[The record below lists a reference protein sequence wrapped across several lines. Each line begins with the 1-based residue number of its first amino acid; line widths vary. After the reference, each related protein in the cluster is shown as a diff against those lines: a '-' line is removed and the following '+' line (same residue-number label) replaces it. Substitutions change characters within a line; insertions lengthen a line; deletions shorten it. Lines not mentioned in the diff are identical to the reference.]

1 MQSCGCAVI
10 VIVHDS
16 KCQSK
21 LAKHQQESVD
31 ARKWCIQ
38 TLADVDM
45 ATKKPKVM
53 IYLSEEQKE
62 ELDKWAKS
70 EKRSVSNLVGFLVD
84 QALEERKEK
93 SHELNK
99 PSK

>member
-1 MQSCGCAVI
+1 MSVI
-10 VIVHDS
+10 VIVSDS
-16 KCQSK
+16 KCQTK
-21 LAKHQQESVD
+21 IAKYQQESVD

-38 TLADVDM
+38 TFIDVDM

-53 IYLSEEQKE
+53 IYLSEEQKD

-84 QALEERKEK
+84 QALNDYKQGAKAKEGK
-93 SHELNK
+93 
-99 PSK
+99 

>member
-1 MQSCGCAVI
+1 
-10 VIVHDS
+10 
-16 KCQSK
+16 
-21 LAKHQQESVD
+21 
-31 ARKWCIQ
+31 
-38 TLADVDM
+38 M

-84 QALEERKEK
+84 QALENYKQKNSELEK
-93 SHELNK
+93 SK
-99 PSK
+99 

>member
-1 MQSCGCAVI
+1 VQFCVCTGILLVS
-10 VIVHDS
+10 DS
-16 KCQSK
+16 KCQAT
-21 LAKHQQESVD
+21 LAKYQQESVD
-31 ARKWCIQ
+31 AREWCVQ
-38 TLADVDM
+38 TLIDVDM

-84 QALEERKEK
+84 QALENRKKK
-93 SHELNK
+93 STETSN
-99 PSK
+99 

>member
-1 MQSCGCAVI
+1 MQLCVFAVI
-10 VIVHDS
+10 VIVSDS

-31 ARKWCIQ
+31 AREWCIQ
-38 TLADVDM
+38 TLIDVDM

-84 QALEERKEK
+84 QALENHKQKK
-93 SHELNK
+93 SELENFK
-99 PSK
+99 

>member
-1 MQSCGCAVI
+1 
-10 VIVHDS
+10 
-16 KCQSK
+16 
-21 LAKHQQESVD
+21 
-31 ARKWCIQ
+31 
-38 TLADVDM
+38 M

-84 QALEERKEK
+84 QALENYKQK
-93 SHELNK
+93 NSELEN
-99 PSK
+99 SK

>member
-1 MQSCGCAVI
+1 MQICVCAVI
-10 VIVHDS
+10 VIAGDS
-16 KCQSK
+16 KCQPK

-38 TLADVDM
+38 TLIDVDM

-53 IYLSEEQKE
+53 IYLSEEQKK

-84 QALEERKEK
+84 QALEEYKGKNADKRDDK
-93 SHELNK
+93 
-99 PSK
+99 